1 MNRNR
6 LTALGI
12 CVLSLGL
19 LSPALA
25 QAPGDVRPAPAAPQP
40 DYHPSFGDLMTM
52 AVQPRHIKLGMAGK
66 ARNWDYA
73 AYESSELRNAFGR
86 IGRTIPA
93 YRKQSL
99 PDMFASAILPSMDKL
114 DAAIKATAKATE
126 TATIARLNA
135 ISEAREVVAP
145 YVGKLMSRALMAGW
159 SAHSLR
165 HRFAGLAYSVE
176 RDIRAVQELLGH
188 ASVRTTQIYT
198 PVPSGALRTAVRGAA

>member
-1 MNRNR
+1 MNRTR

-114 DAAIKATAKATE
+114 DAAIKAKDGKAFDAAYTEVTGSCNNCHLGLEHAFVVIREPTASPYADQNLTGKPEGGGKAKARK
-126 TATIARLNA
+126 AK
-135 ISEAREVVAP
+135 
-145 YVGKLMSRALMAGW
+145 G
-159 SAHSLR
+159 
-165 HRFAGLAYSVE
+165 
-176 RDIRAVQELLGH
+176 
-188 ASVRTTQIYT
+188 
-198 PVPSGALRTAVRGAA
+198 